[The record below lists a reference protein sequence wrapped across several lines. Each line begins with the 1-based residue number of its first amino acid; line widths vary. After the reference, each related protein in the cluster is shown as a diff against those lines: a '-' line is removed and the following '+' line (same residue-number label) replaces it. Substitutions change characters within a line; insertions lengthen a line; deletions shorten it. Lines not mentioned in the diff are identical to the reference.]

1 VIDPDWNAI
10 SPGLLSTLGVPV
22 IRGRDFTAGDRA
34 GAERVGIVNVQ
45 LAERAWPGENP
56 IGRVLETGDFRPGRE
71 DSIRRL
77 TVVGVVPDIR
87 HRWIGETPGPFIFV
101 AFGQYRLS
109 DAHFFLRHDPG
120 MPDTTAIIAG
130 VRAALRDFD
139 RDLPL
144 VRVQPFRTFA
154 DLGLLPQRIAASVA
168 SLLGGMALL
177 LAAIGIY
184 GIVAHLVASRTRE
197 IGVRVALGADASRI
211 RRLVLG
217 QGIRLTLIGSAIGLV
232 ASLGVTQLVS
242 SLLFG
247 VSPVDPLALGVTGV
261 ALAAVALAA
270 SLVPA
275 RRAARLNPIVALR
288 AE

>member
-1 VIDPDWNAI
+1 MQAAIVDNA
-10 SPGLLSTLGVPV
+10 
-22 IRGRDFTAGDRA
+22 
-34 GAERVGIVNVQ
+34 
-45 LAERAWPGENP
+45 
-56 IGRVLETGDFRPGRE
+56 
-71 DSIRRL
+71 
-77 TVVGVVPDIR
+77 
-87 HRWIGETPGPFIFV
+87 
-101 AFGQYRLS
+101 
-109 DAHFFLRHDPG
+109 
-120 MPDTTAIIAG
+120 
-130 VRAALRDFD
+130 RAALRDFD
-139 RDLPL
+139 RNLPL
-144 VRVQPFRTFA
+144 VRAQPFRMFA

-168 SLLGGMALL
+168 SLLGGIALL

-197 IGVRVALGADASRI
+197 IGVRVALGADAASI

-217 QGIRLTLIGSAIGLV
+217 QGIRLTLIGSAIGLIL
-232 ASLGVTQLVS
+232 AIGIARLVG

-247 VSPVDPLALGVTGV
+247 VSPVDPLALGVTAV